1 LRVSRWAKIFLNAA
15 KAWNADDVFKHSA
28 AVSFCALFSIAP
40 ITIIVV
46 TLAGFFLGPDVAG
59 LQLEKQVGA
68 LVGPASAELIK
79 AVAKASQAQSNSVF
93 ATVVGVALVLVG
105 ATSVFGQLQ
114 GSLNEIW
121 GVRTKPSKSG
131 WAVLVF
137 HRFVSFAMVLT
148 IGFLLLISL
157 VLTTMLSSAIG
168 YFGQGRLGL
177 LLLKIADA
185 GVGLVVI
192 TGLFTLLFKV
202 MPDIQLRWKDVGL
215 GAAVTGV
222 LFTVGR
228 YLIAL
233 YLAHSTVASVY
244 GAAGSL
250 VAVLIW
256 VYYSCAIL
264 FYGVEFTRVYR
275 QEHHLKIEPKAT
287 AEAVRLS
294 IVTRHAR
301 SEHIG

>member
-1 LRVSRWAKIFLNAA
+1 VSRWAKIFFNAA

-28 AVSFCALFSIAP
+28 AVSFCALFSLAP
-40 ITIIVV
+40 ITIIAV
-46 TLAGFFLGPDVAG
+46 TLAGVFLGPDFAG
-59 LQLEKQVGA
+59 HQLERQVSA
-68 LVGPASAELIK
+68 LVGPAGGNLIK
-79 AVAKASQAQSNSVF
+79 AVAEASQTENNSVF
-93 ATVVGVALVLVG
+93 ATVVGSMLVLVG
-105 ATSVFGQLQ
+105 ATTVFGQLQ
-114 GSLNEIW
+114 NSLNDIW

-137 HRFVSFAMVLT
+137 HRLVSFAMVLT
-148 IGFLLLISL
+148 IGFLLLVSL
-157 VLTTMLSSAIG
+157 VLTTLLSSAIG
-168 YFGQGRLGL
+168 YFGQGLLGL

-202 MPDIQLRWKDVGL
+202 MPDVELRWRDVGL
-215 GAAVTGV
+215 GAIVTGV

-264 FYGVEFTRVYR
+264 FFGVEFTRVYR

-287 AEAVRLS
+287 AEAVRLA
-294 IVTRHAR
+294 IVPRHAR
-301 SEHIG
+301 SERSG